1 MQYLPHTKIVATLG
15 PASSSREAMT
25 AMIRAGANVFRLN
38 FSHGT
43 REEHRKTIE
52 QIKSLNDELSSHVA
66 ILADLQGPKL
76 RVGEIENNHIDLC
89 EGDTLRFVTEKCLG
103 TKDHIYISY
112 AEFPKDVSAGELIL
126 VDDGKIK
133 LEVTA
138 TDGKS
143 EVMAKVLNGG
153 PLSSHK
159 GVNLPNTNISL
170 PCLTDEDLVNA
181 QFALDN
187 DVDWLALSFVRCASD
202 VLTLKRIVRAHKSHC
217 GVIAKIEKPEAI
229 AEIDNI
235 IRMADAV
242 MVARGDLGVEV
253 SFDRVPLMQK
263 QIVQKCLTRAKP
275 VIIATQMM
283 ESMMTNFRPTRAEA
297 TDVANA
303 VLDGADALMLSGET
317 SVGKYPAET
326 IASMR
331 KIIEYTEV
339 NGRPYDLRELPAEG
353 TPSFLSNS
361 ICYNAA
367 RLAYHVH
374 ARVIVAFTH
383 SGYTAF
389 RLASHRPETPIYA
402 FTDDAEIVRK
412 LSLVWGVR
420 PNFLKTY
427 DSLNEVIETTTRIL
441 KKIKLVHDG
450 DILIHVGST
459 PLKLHGSTNMLKV
472 SSV

>member
-103 TKDHIYISY
+103 TKDHICISY

-187 DVDWLALSFVRCASD
+187 DVDWLALSFVRSASD
-202 VLTLKRIVRAHKSHC
+202 VLTLKRIDNKNKNKNKKKKVYKTQKDLAKAYNLDPKEVSRRLRKGWS
-217 GVIAKIEKPEAI
+217 VAKIITTPMHTS
-229 AEIDNI
+229 NI
-235 IRMADAV
+235 LKFVLNEDKTFYSVWKQLPNGLWETITSDFKYIENETAYYR
-242 MVARGDLGVEV
+242 RKR
-253 SFDRVPLMQK
+253 FDR
-263 QIVQKCLTRAKP
+263 
-275 VIIATQMM
+275 
-283 ESMMTNFRPTRAEA
+283 
-297 TDVANA
+297 
-303 VLDGADALMLSGET
+303 
-317 SVGKYPAET
+317 
-326 IASMR
+326 
-331 KIIEYTEV
+331 EY
-339 NGRPYDLRELPAEG
+339 
-353 TPSFLSNS
+353 
-361 ICYNAA
+361 
-367 RLAYHVH
+367 
-374 ARVIVAFTH
+374 
-383 SGYTAF
+383 
-389 RLASHRPETPIYA
+389 
-402 FTDDAEIVRK
+402 K
-412 LSLVWGVR
+412 
-420 PNFLKTY
+420 
-427 DSLNEVIETTTRIL
+427 
-441 KKIKLVHDG
+441 
-450 DILIHVGST
+450 
-459 PLKLHGSTNMLKV
+459 
-472 SSV
+472 